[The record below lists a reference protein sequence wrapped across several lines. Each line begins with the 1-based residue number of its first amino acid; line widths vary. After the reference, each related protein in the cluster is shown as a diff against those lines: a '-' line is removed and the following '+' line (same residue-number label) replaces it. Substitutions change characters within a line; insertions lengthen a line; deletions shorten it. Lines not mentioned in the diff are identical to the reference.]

1 MPRLAASP
9 RDRFAAI
16 ASAKESEI
24 ALDEA
29 ALWIAAEEYAGLDVS
44 AYLARLDSLA
54 EGAGARLEGARSDAE
69 RVGRLNRFLF
79 LEEGFGGNRSDYYD
93 PRNSYLNEV
102 LDRRSGIPIT
112 LSLVYI
118 AVGRRLGLRVE
129 GIGFPGHFLV
139 KWRGEQEL
147 IIDAFQG
154 ETLSLEDCQDRLASA
169 AGQSVALHPELH
181 LRTAGAHEILTR
193 LLGNLKQI
201 FVQRQDWNRA
211 LDCCERTLLVC
222 PDAPHELR
230 DRGLVLEQIDCFHAA
245 AADLDRFLELAP
257 DDPSAPGVRARRRA
271 LEQRLGQLH

>member
-1 MPRLAASP
+1 MPRPAETP

-16 ASAKESEI
+16 ASANEPDI

-44 AYLARLDSLA
+44 AYLARLDALA
-54 EGAGARLEGARSDAE
+54 EGAGARLEGARSDVE

-79 LEEGFGGNRSDYYD
+79 LEEGFSGNHSDYYD

-139 KWRGEQEL
+139 KWSGEQEI
-147 IIDAFQG
+147 IIDAFLG
-154 ETLSLEDCQDRLASA
+154 ETLSLEDCQKRLDSA
-169 AGQSVALHPELH
+169 AGQPVALRPELH
-181 LRTAGAHEILTR
+181 LRAAGAHEILTR
-193 LLGNLKQI
+193 MLGNLKQI

-211 LDCCERTLLVC
+211 LDCCERTLIMF

-257 DDPSAPGVRARRRA
+257 NDPSAPGVRARRQA